1 MAADL
6 GAIGQIVQGVG
17 DITKTIGDNIGV
29 GWKSFNDQLR
39 QEGTPTKK
47 DWFAKFRTDFTT
59 QLLTL
64 AIVMVSIFG
73 LLIVVM
79 AITKNKKT

>member
-1 MAADL
+1 MAVDL
-6 GAIGQIVQGVG
+6 AGIGQIVQGVG
-17 DITKTIGDNIGV
+17 NITKTIGDNINI
-29 GWKSFNDQLR
+29 GWKSFNEQLK
-39 QEGTPTKK
+39 QEGNPTRK

-79 AITKNKKT
+79 AFTKNTKT